1 MSHHQWLTVFVIEL
15 AKPINLVLKF
25 MFQNLK
31 LIGRQKL
38 LLICIF
44 IGNKIWTN
52 YHNEMSLYSI

>member
-31 LIGRQKL
+31 LIGRQKFAFL
-38 LLICIF
+38 LGIKFGQIIIMKCRYTVF
-44 IGNKIWTN
+44 K
-52 YHNEMSLYSI
+52 